1 LQVYQNLFFVV
12 LKSITDVLFVK
23 DRKSVALR
31 NARFD
36 LYGKFKSKVEKEK
49 TEMPLNVRKFCT
61 SILLV
66 FIFSF
71 IISAQTTSS
80 APSAADVM
88 RERVAK
94 AKASIVVK
102 NYNAAIYELENIRRE
117 SSDQTVQSVTGVLL
131 MNSYLEQGDYKRA
144 QDFLGDLAK
153 AQKAGKANAAANYF
167 AVAGQV
173 VKGARTQLERYKSLG
188 LSVSDRNL
196 PAEASTDV
204 QKMRETLET
213 IVAQSKVLGAD
224 KKQTADAMAL
234 LEEAT
239 NARSGLAKDDYDAK
253 RWKDEV
259 GDAREQLAN
268 SRSVI
273 VNAAGEPTTEMPKT
287 NNVAVNSPVGTN
299 QTSTPVQNS
308 TVTQNSTTVM
318 PQPTPS
324 VPVFR
329 PVQNSNTDSLKQTP
343 SETTAKTVNKPVELP
358 KTTSENPT
366 NTNAQ
371 TRNRRAENANTET
384 AFNQRGNSPE
394 LSAAAN
400 DSDASKNVAPLQV
413 GSLIEFATQK
423 TNPVYPPTA
432 RTLRTSGIVRVE
444 LTVDEKGQV
453 AQVQNTSGPTLLQ
466 RAATDAVKKWKFKP
480 FVRNGE
486 PVKANGFVSFNFS
499 L

>member
-1 LQVYQNLFFVV
+1 MFFAV
-12 LKSITDVLFVK
+12 LKRITDVLFVK
-23 DRKSVALR
+23 DLKSVALR
-31 NARFD
+31 KARFD

-94 AKASIVVK
+94 AKAYIVVK

-213 IVAQSKVLGAD
+213 VVVQSKVLGAD

-253 RWKDEV
+253 RWKNEV

-273 VNAAGEPTTEMPKT
+273 INAAGEPTTEMPKT
-287 NNVAVNSPVGTN
+287 NNVAVNLPSNNQN
-299 QTSTPVQNS
+299 QTAAQNPM
-308 TVTQNSTTVM
+308 TAQ

-329 PVQNSNTDSLKQTP
+329 PVQNSNTDNLKQTP
-343 SETTAKTVNKPVELP
+343 SETTAKTENKPVELP
-358 KTTSENPT
+358 KTASENT
-366 NTNAQ
+366 ANTNAQ
-371 TRNRRAENANTET
+371 TRNRRAENPNTET
-384 AFNQRGNSPE
+384 AFNQSGNNPE
-394 LSAAAN
+394 LSASAN
-400 DSDASKNVAPLQV
+400 GSDASKSVAPLQV

-432 RTLRTSGIVRVE
+432 RTMRTSGIVRVE

>member
-1 LQVYQNLFFVV
+1 
-12 LKSITDVLFVK
+12 
-23 DRKSVALR
+23 
-31 NARFD
+31 
-36 LYGKFKSKVEKEK
+36 
-49 TEMPLNVRKFCT
+49 
-61 SILLV
+61 
-66 FIFSF
+66 
-71 IISAQTTSS
+71 
-80 APSAADVM
+80 M

-94 AKASIVVK
+94 AKAYIVVK

-117 SSDQTVQSVTGVLL
+117 TSDPTVQSVTGVLL

-144 QDFLGDLAK
+144 QDFLSDLAK
-153 AQKAGKANAAANYF
+153 AQKSGKANAAANYF
-167 AVAGQV
+167 TVAGQV

-196 PAEASTDV
+196 PTEATNDV

-239 NARSGLAKDDYDAK
+239 NARSSLAKDDYDAK

-287 NNVAVNSPVGTN
+287 ITVASN
-299 QTSTPVQNS
+299 TPVATN
-308 TVTQNSTTVM
+308 QNSTTAAPQSM
-318 PQPTPS
+318 PN
-324 VPVFR
+324 VPVFQ
-329 PVQNSNTDSLKQTP
+329 PVQNSNSDSLKQTP
-343 SETTAKTVNKPVELP
+343 VKSDVSQLSNNTTTKAENKPLELP
-358 KTTSENPT
+358 KTASEIPV
-366 NTNAQ
+366 NTNANVQ
-371 TRNRRAENANTET
+371 TRNRRAENTNVET
-384 AFNQRGNSPE
+384 ASNQKANNPE
-394 LSAAAN
+394 TT
-400 DSDASKNVAPLQV
+400 VAVKTNGTPENTSPLQV
-413 GSLIEFATQK
+413 GSLVEFATQK

-432 RTLRTSGIVRVE
+432 RTMRTSGVVRVD

-486 PVKANGFVSFNFS
+486 PVKATGFVSFNFS

>member
-1 LQVYQNLFFVV
+1 LFFAV
-12 LKSITDVLFVK
+12 LKRITDVLFVK
-23 DRKSVALR
+23 DLKSVALR
-31 NARFD
+31 KARFD

-94 AKASIVVK
+94 AKAYIVVK

-213 IVAQSKVLGAD
+213 VVVQSKVLGAD

-253 RWKDEV
+253 RWKNEV

-273 VNAAGEPTTEMPKT
+273 INAAGEPTTEMPKT
-287 NNVAVNSPVGTN
+287 NNVAVNLPSNNQN
-299 QTSTPVQNS
+299 QTAAQNPM
-308 TVTQNSTTVM
+308 TAQ

-329 PVQNSNTDSLKQTP
+329 PVQNSNTDNLKQTP
-343 SETTAKTVNKPVELP
+343 SETTAKTENKPVELP
-358 KTTSENPT
+358 KTASENT
-366 NTNAQ
+366 ANTNAQ
-371 TRNRRAENANTET
+371 TRNRRAENPNTET
-384 AFNQRGNSPE
+384 AFNQSGNNPE
-394 LSAAAN
+394 LSASAN
-400 DSDASKNVAPLQV
+400 GSDASKSVAPLQV

-432 RTLRTSGIVRVE
+432 RTMRTSGIVRVE